1 MIRISSIGSF
11 RKTISWLDRLSNGD
25 IYKDLDRYGQMGV
38 RALAGATPQDT
49 GRTANSW
56 YYQISRTR
64 SGVTISWHNNNV
76 NQGAVIAILLQYGH
90 GTGTG
95 GYVSGRDYINP
106 ATRPIFDQIAADA
119 WRKVTS
125 G

>member
-1 MIRISSIGSF
+1 MIRVTSSGSF
-11 RKTISWLDRLSNGD
+11 KKTMQFIDRLRHGD
-25 IYKDLDRYGQMGV
+25 IYKDLDRYGAMGV

-49 GRTANSW
+49 GRTANAW
-56 YYQISRTR
+56 YYQIQRSR
-64 SGVTISWHNNNV
+64 SGVIISWHNNNV

-95 GYVSGRDYINP
+95 GYVQGRDYINP
-106 ATRPIFDQIAADA
+106 AARPIFDQIAADV
-119 WRKVTS
+119 WKKVTS